1 MCNVSQK
8 LRICSKPPHTI
19 SYFLLNFYGVNLPS
33 CSIYW
38 HKLWYFWHFES
49 QFLHYQPFAQLHV
62 STCWM
67 RCHRIVRI
75 AFKQVL
81 QVAWVPM
88 RFILQIDWSSNI
100 GESAIDIVVFTSA
113 NAPLSIYVLGK
124 RYKVVMVIIMISD
137 MIFIYLLLPLL
148 LILLAL
154 YLFYAPINL
163 KLQLPPPSPGQHHQV
178 ISPKAFELLKMGL
191 FKFPPHVA
199 KIVFKWPTQFSS
211 KRQRLSSKRPSFSI

>member
-1 MCNVSQK
+1 
-8 LRICSKPPHTI
+8 
-19 SYFLLNFYGVNLPS
+19 
-33 CSIYW
+33 
-38 HKLWYFWHFES
+38 
-49 QFLHYQPFAQLHV
+49 
-62 STCWM
+62 
-67 RCHRIVRI
+67 
-75 AFKQVL
+75 
-81 QVAWVPM
+81 M

-137 MIFIYLLLPLL
+137 IVFINLLLPLL

-154 YLFYAPINL
+154 YWFYAPINL
-163 KLQLPPPSPGQHHQV
+163 KFQLPSPSPGQHHQV

-211 KRQRLSSKRPSFSI
+211 KRQRLSSKRPSFNI

>member
-1 MCNVSQK
+1 MK
-8 LRICSKPPHTI
+8 
-19 SYFLLNFYGVNLPS
+19 
-33 CSIYW
+33 
-38 HKLWYFWHFES
+38 
-49 QFLHYQPFAQLHV
+49 
-62 STCWM
+62 
-67 RCHRIVRI
+67 
-75 AFKQVL
+75 
-81 QVAWVPM
+81 
-88 RFILQIDWSSNI
+88 FILQIDWSSNI

-124 RYKVVMVIIMISD
+124 RYKVIMVIIMISD
-137 MIFIYLLLPLL
+137 MIFINLLLPLL

-199 KIVFKWPTQFSS
+199 KIVFK
-211 KRQRLSSKRPSFSI
+211 

>member
-1 MCNVSQK
+1 MS
-8 LRICSKPPHTI
+8 ICHHVAFIDTNYDI
-19 SYFLLNFYGVNLPS
+19 
-33 CSIYW
+33 
-38 HKLWYFWHFES
+38 FWHFKS

-211 KRQRLSSKRPSFSI
+211 KRQRLSSKRPSFNI

>member
-1 MCNVSQK
+1 MS
-8 LRICSKPPHTI
+8 ICHHVAFIDTNYDI
-19 SYFLLNFYGVNLPS
+19 
-33 CSIYW
+33 
-38 HKLWYFWHFES
+38 FWHFKS

-88 RFILQIDWSSNI
+88 RFIFQIDWSSNI

-137 MIFIYLLLPLL
+137 MIFINLLLPLL

-154 YLFYAPINL
+154 YWFYAPINL

-191 FKFPPHVA
+191 
-199 KIVFKWPTQFSS
+199 
-211 KRQRLSSKRPSFSI
+211 

>member
-1 MCNVSQK
+1 MS
-8 LRICSKPPHTI
+8 ICHHVAFIDTNHDI
-19 SYFLLNFYGVNLPS
+19 
-33 CSIYW
+33 
-38 HKLWYFWHFES
+38 FWHFKS

-137 MIFIYLLLPLL
+137 MIFINLLLPLL

-154 YLFYAPINL
+154 YWFYAPINL
-163 KLQLPPPSPGQHHQV
+163 KLQRHLNFWRWVYLNSHPMWQKLCSNDLPN
-178 ISPKAFELLKMGL
+178 FLLKGKDFLQREQASISKLCTNL
-191 FKFPPHVA
+191 FFWGTCA
-199 KIVFKWPTQFSS
+199 QKWTVYL
-211 KRQRLSSKRPSFSI
+211 KHLHI

>member
-1 MCNVSQK
+1 MS
-8 LRICSKPPHTI
+8 ICHHVAFIDTNYDI
-19 SYFLLNFYGVNLPS
+19 
-33 CSIYW
+33 
-38 HKLWYFWHFES
+38 FWHFKS

-137 MIFIYLLLPLL
+137 MIFINLLLPLL

-154 YLFYAPINL
+154 YWFYAPINL
-163 KLQLPPPSPGQHHQV
+163 KLQLP
-178 ISPKAFELLKMGL
+178 
-191 FKFPPHVA
+191 FPPP
-199 KIVFKWPTQFSS
+199 PTLPWATPPGNLPKGIWTFEDG
-211 KRQRLSSKRPSFSI
+211 FI

>member
-1 MCNVSQK
+1 
-8 LRICSKPPHTI
+8 
-19 SYFLLNFYGVNLPS
+19 
-33 CSIYW
+33 
-38 HKLWYFWHFES
+38 
-49 QFLHYQPFAQLHV
+49 
-62 STCWM
+62 
-67 RCHRIVRI
+67 
-75 AFKQVL
+75 
-81 QVAWVPM
+81 M
-88 RFILQIDWSSNI
+88 RFILQMDWSSNI
-100 GESAIDIVVFTSA
+100 GESAIDIVVFTNA

-199 KIVFKWPTQFSS
+199 KIVFK
-211 KRQRLSSKRPSFSI
+211 